1 MKRELMKSLSRRAAI
16 AVLAFTMAGCF
27 TEPKPLIDE
36 FTWESVEN
44 QADVTEGVTIAAFFR
59 DISFLG
65 QVKTPTLCYSATSKL
80 SVDGTN
86 LTLTIDIT
94 PSGSTTCSQT
104 PGGVR
109 YTGVVRNLSSGTYH
123 VRIIQKVTGVG
134 TTEYNETVQL

>member
-1 MKRELMKSLSRRAAI
+1 MKSLYRGMAVAA
-16 AVLAFTMAGCF
+16 LAFTVAGCF

-44 QADVTEGVTIAAFFR
+44 QNDITEGVTIAAFFR

-65 QVKTPTLCYSATSKL
+65 QVKTPSLCYSATSRL

-86 LTLTIDIT
+86 LTLNIDIT
-94 PSGSTTCSQT
+94 SSGSGTCNQQ

-109 YTGVVRNLSSGTYH
+109 YTGVVRNLSSGTYTVH
-123 VRIIQKVTGVG
+123 IIQNVSGQG
-134 TTEYNETVQL
+134 ITEFNETVKL

>member
-1 MKRELMKSLSRRAAI
+1 MKGFFRRAAI
-16 AVLAFTMAGCF
+16 AAFAFTVAGCF
-27 TEPKPLIDE
+27 GEPKAIIDE

-44 QADVTEGVTIAAFFR
+44 QNDITEGVTIAAFFR

-65 QVKTPTLCYSATSKL
+65 QVKTPTLCYGVSSSLEA
-80 SVDGTN
+80 DGSN

-94 PSGSTTCSQT
+94 PSGSSTCSQQ

-123 VRIIQKVTGVG
+123 VRIIQKVSGVG
-134 TTEYNETVQL
+134 TTEFNETVEL